1 MLTYSDACGTYTYG
15 KLIYLMQDAPCAM
28 DFSVRAE
35 IRTVS
40 RVLQEKEGLAMLDDE
55 DTPIGIA

>member
-1 MLTYSDACGTYTYG
+1 MRYTYTYG

-40 RVLQEKEGLAMLDDE
+40 RVLQEKEGLGMLDDE
-55 DTPIGIA
+55 DTPIGVA